1 MPSFLVSWKKLCFKL
16 YNKTKKLNW
25 CQIQNEF
32 NHRKL
37 YSCMRFGNN
46 FYSIFT
52 FVINQQEVK
61 KCISFL
67 ARFSSFV
74 LCGLTVALQEGS
86 LPRASISMIWTCGRY
101 RAARMCKCA
110 MLTQEE
116 MKQKKLK
123 IGHNIFNMYIIR

>member
-1 MPSFLVSWKKLCFKL
+1 MQLKYAIFFGFLKKLCVL
-16 YNKTKKLNW
+16 SYSNNKKNLNLNW
-25 CQIQNEF
+25 CQIQTDF

-37 YSCMRFGNN
+37 YSYMRFGNN
-46 FYSIFT
+46 FYIVFT

-61 KCISFL
+61 KCISIL

-110 MLTQEE
+110 MRTQ
-116 MKQKKLK
+116 
-123 IGHNIFNMYIIR
+123 

>member
-1 MPSFLVSWKKLCFKL
+1 MLDSFI
-16 YNKTKKLNW
+16 
-25 CQIQNEF
+25 QIRIQNTWYESESLKKKGKLF
-32 NHRKL
+32 YICLKL

-74 LCGLTVALQEGS
+74 LCSLTVALQEGS
-86 LPRASISMIWTCGRY
+86 LPRASISIIWICGMY

-110 MLTQEE
+110 MRTQ
-116 MKQKKLK
+116 
-123 IGHNIFNMYIIR
+123 